1 MCSVNRNQQKHNCRK
16 TRYMCNFNSCKVL
29 TSAQGIS
36 APADEP
42 SHGTLVWSGLIPG
55 LRTYLQLHPRG
66 ANLTLIEC
74 RNDQKQIHKMPPRI
88 NLPPLTRA
96 LLLTLLSLSAINAV
110 LRFRSWSSAT
120 PANEQ
125 SATKPSTYLTS
136 SQWAIPYLVL
146 IPSKS
151 IVYPWTFLTSAL
163 IENNIVSLVISS
175 AVVWFGGKYLERAWG
190 GQEFAKFVLFVTMI
204 PSILTFFIYAV
215 WHGLAGYFPPQ

>member
-1 MCSVNRNQQKHNCRK
+1 M
-16 TRYMCNFNSCKVL
+16 
-29 TSAQGIS
+29 
-36 APADEP
+36 AP
-42 SHGTLVWSGLIPG
+42 WSG
-55 LRTYLQLHPRG
+55 PRSQG
-66 ANLTLIEC
+66 HISNFTQGE
-74 RNDQKQIHKMPPRI
+74 RYRHNSRQFYKMPPRI

-96 LLLTLLSLSAINAV
+96 LLLTLLALSAINAV
-110 LRFRSWSSAT
+110 LRFRAWSSAT

-125 SATKPSTYLTS
+125 SATTPSTYLTS

-151 IVYPWTFLTSAL
+151 IIYPWTFLTSAL

-215 WHGLAGYFPPQ
+215 WHGLTGSSPAQ